1 MARTYRDISTPAATA
16 SPAAGSTAPDLP
28 ISTIAVDLSG
38 AGAPREWRRDGDEET
53 EKFLMGRLAGLASL
67 ADKGGVDL
75 ITLDETFHA
84 AGRRRRDDWLD
95 GAVAASRLARHTTSA
110 GLVAAISLARTRPDN
125 VGGAIAS
132 VHRASAG
139 RAGWQL
145 ETGAD
150 VPPRAVDAVLR
161 QWQGHQ
167 QGPRV
172 VVPVRNTVDAELAA
186 ARADIARLSVAT
198 FDEARAARAAIRS
211 AAQDWGRS
219 PDDVRVLVD
228 VHALISAD
236 AASAAARWDL
246 LNSLEEAPKRY
257 PLRSHGTAS
266 DLVDL
271 WSSWVRGGAADGF
284 TVIPASIPTDVV
296 ALVHEVIPALQA
308 KGLRKPREAA
318 AESVA
323 AAPARPTRHATG
335 HAARAEVRTGA
346 QSAAGG
352 AGQETSTLRG

>member
-1 MARTYRDISTPAATA
+1 MARTHSPISTHTTATGPATE
-16 SPAAGSTAPDLP
+16 TAPSDLP
-28 ISTIAVDLSG
+28 ISAIGVDLSG
-38 AGAPREWRRDGDEET
+38 AGAPREWRREGDEET

-75 ITLDETFHA
+75 VTLDETFHA

-95 GAVAASRLARHTTSA
+95 GAVATSRLARHTTSA
-110 GLVAAISLARTRPDN
+110 ALVAAVSLTRTRPDN

-161 QWQGHQ
+161 QWQGRQ
-167 QGPRV
+167 QRPRV
-172 VVPVRNTVDAELAA
+172 VVPVRNAVDAELAA
-186 ARADIARLSVAT
+186 ARGDVARLSVAT
-198 FDEARAARAAIRS
+198 FDEARAAREAIRS

-219 PDDVRVLVD
+219 PDDVQVLVD

-246 LNSLEEAPKRY
+246 LNSLEEVPKPY
-257 PLRSHGTAS
+257 PLRSHGTAA
-266 DLVDL
+266 DLVEL

-284 TVIPASIPTDVV
+284 TVIPASLPTDVV
-296 ALVHEVIPALQA
+296 ALVHEVIPALRA
-308 KGLRKPREAA
+308 KGLRKPRRAA
-318 AESVA
+318 AENVA
-323 AAPARPTRHATG
+323 ATPARPARHAAG
-335 HAARAEVRTGA
+335 HGA
-346 QSAAGG
+346 QTGERSAAG
-352 AGQETSTLRG
+352 AAEQETSTLRR